1 MPTNKEIVSSAF
13 ERWTHGNGGFL
24 ELLADEAIWTTMGS
38 GPFALTTRSKQEYID
53 RMVTP
58 MADRFST
65 PLRPTVRGIWAD
77 GDTVIVRWDG
87 DATDN
92 DGKAYHNSYA
102 WLFRMQDGKAV
113 EVTAFFDLPV
123 YDEVMRRVAPRERSS
138 ISHHGE

>member
-1 MPTNKEIVSSAF
+1 MPTNKDIVSDAF
-13 ERWTHGNGGFL
+13 ERWTHGNGSFL
-24 ELLADEAIWTTMGS
+24 VVLANDATWTTMGS

-58 MADRFST
+58 IAARFST
-65 PLRPTVRGIWAD
+65 ALRPTVRGLWAD

-92 DGKAYHNSYA
+92 DGKAYHNTYA
-102 WLFRMQDGKAV
+102 WFFRFVNGKVV

-123 YDEVMRRVAPRERSS
+123 YDEVMQRVAPRT
-138 ISHHGE
+138 